1 MTVQTFRWAAAS
13 ALAGALM
20 FPAAAAAADDLI
32 VIPVSGFA
40 RGDEGDVVSIAT
52 VNVPAETIGAT
63 CQITGRTVNQVS
75 VHEGNDLLIITN
87 GQTFVVPNFEDAG
100 FIEHEAGEITSVGA
114 TIELQIRFGP
124 DAVSSG
130 GFRVSVECD
139 PSNFTTTTV
148 QAPTTTVPDVTTT
161 VPDVTTTEAP
171 TTTDPS
177 DEEPPAGPTTEPPT
191 TESSTTTEAPDP
203 TVPGTEATSTSV
215 SPSTPTTEEPPAGPT
230 TELTTST
237 TATPTTAPTTQPPR
251 ISEDPDLPV
260 TGSSTGLI
268 VGFGTILLAAGV
280 VMRRYASAAV

>member
-1 MTVQTFRWAAAS
+1 MAA
-13 ALAGALM
+13 ALM
-20 FPAAAAAADDLI
+20 FPTAAAAADDLI

-52 VNVPAETIGAT
+52 VDVPAETIGAT

-87 GQTFVVPNFEDAG
+87 GLTFVVPNFEDAG
-100 FIEHEAGEITSVGA
+100 FIEHEAGEVASVGA

-148 QAPTTTVPDVTTT
+148 QAPTTTI
-161 VPDVTTTEAP
+161 PDVTTTEAP

-177 DEEPPAGPTTEPPT
+177 DEEPPAGPTTEGPEPT
-191 TESSTTTEAPDP
+191 TTEPTTTEPTTTEGPTTTEAPDP

-237 TATPTTAPTTQPPR
+237 TATPTTAPTTQPPS

-260 TGSSTGLI
+260 TGSSTWLI
-268 VGFGTILLAAGV
+268 VGFGTVMLAAGFV
-280 VMRRYASAAV
+280 LRRFANATV